1 MVKERIEE
9 RGRESLVHPDNSI
22 AEPPNLVYV
31 PPHRRNV
38 VSPNLV
44 YVPPNRKST
53 ATPNILFVV
62 PPNRR
67 SNAAPNRLS
76 VVPSNRKSP
85 AALNRL
91 SVVPPNRSSPAALN
105 SEMARPEYEDTFTK
119 EDQYYPEADPT
130 PLFEANPTRD
140 PTFDPQAAPFG
151 TNEGVQHQETQFQQT
166 DSTVGQQQFQSR
178 PPPSQPAPRPQQY
191 ANPGYPNQS
200 PTNYPPQ
207 ASRQHFPPQSNYQYC
222 SPQPGFPT
230 QAVHNQP
237 QNFPPQ
243 ASPEIYVPQPH
254 SPHNPGAAAPGFNQ
268 FGQSP
273 MYASSGHGAPPN
285 GVQMYVA
292 PPPGF
297 QAQQHPYPM
306 PKKNEGWTTGLF
318 DCMDDPTNA
327 LITAC
332 VPCFTFGQ
340 IAEIV
345 DGGNT
350 TCATSGILYGAI
362 AFLVGLPCLI
372 SCGYRRAEISTLDG
386 NKGFHGM
393 GFMYLPSLLDQYP
406 PSTHTLYPPPPPQLF
421 TCVLPAGVQ
430 FFSSGYDFNDVS
442 TYPRSYPIVLTEG
455 DGSKIY
461 VSCIAFRDPVS
472 EDIAEAYRMP
482 ANSFADKCI
491 CLVSHSPSFGVL
503 RDALEELFSLCFSPT
518 GS

>member
-1 MVKERIEE
+1 
-9 RGRESLVHPDNSI
+9 
-22 AEPPNLVYV
+22 
-31 PPHRRNV
+31 
-38 VSPNLV
+38 
-44 YVPPNRKST
+44 
-53 ATPNILFVV
+53 
-62 PPNRR
+62 
-67 SNAAPNRLS
+67 
-76 VVPSNRKSP
+76 
-85 AALNRL
+85 
-91 SVVPPNRSSPAALN
+91 
-105 SEMARPEYEDTFTK
+105 MARPEYEDTFTK

-237 QNFPPQ
+237 QKFPPQ

-285 GVQMYVA
+285 GVQILIFV
-292 PPPGF
+292 P
-297 QAQQHPYPM
+297 
-306 PKKNEGWTTGLF
+306 
-318 DCMDDPTNA
+318 A

-372 SCGYRRAEISTLDG
+372 SCGYRSKLRNKYRLMEVPAADWLIHCFCEWCALCQEYRELKNRGFDPSIGWQG
-386 NKGFHGM
+386 NM
-393 GFMYLPSLLDQYP
+393 QNMQQPQVAMMP
-406 PSTHTLYPPPPPQLF
+406 PVNQ
-421 TCVLPAGVQ
+421 
-430 FFSSGYDFNDVS
+430 N
-442 TYPRSYPIVLTEG
+442 
-455 DGSKIY
+455 
-461 VSCIAFRDPVS
+461 
-472 EDIAEAYRMP
+472 M
-482 ANSFADKCI
+482 
-491 CLVSHSPSFGVL
+491 
-503 RDALEELFSLCFSPT
+503 T
-518 GS
+518 G